1 MSTLNKLLNN
11 NNQPKPQNNNKKKR
25 KPRVKGR
32 RLPNNRRRRANI
44 IRGRKIAAASAQNFV
59 KKFTMLRQNG
69 NSVRVT
75 GRDLIYSIPDDLT
88 SPIQDTNVITVIP
101 ANPAYWKGTRIAAL
115 ASGYQNYRP
124 ILFKITYIPM
134 CAVTQQ
140 GNVIGGTIWD
150 DGIDND
156 NLQQSLRTSNGG
168 FMTQCYV
175 PHTTKIRPKSNLQ
188 FNLYRMG
195 GEFST
200 TSNPFIFIALAIG
213 CKNTANQ
220 RITPGYFYV
229 TWSFE
234 LKNPIGSINNYNNS
248 GLITYSNLTTE
259 MNTTLINIDPTSD
272 VPFGAYIDIEQGD
285 EDPIAMYNGTPIE
298 ISENTPIW
306 AFTSV
311 TRTSTAKTTAKMVIE
326 YNGVT
331 TTSFFIEAADPN
343 YKAYLK
349 TQDDYYDIYY
359 PALTPAERY
368 SYKISN
374 SNSETILLI
383 GNINQNF
390 GTFVANELISVKQ
403 YDTQSSVQSDIQI
416 NFAHYRASKESY
428 ITQIINKRNKGIKN
442 NITLIKKV
450 TLTKTQNNQIKEA
463 IKEEEEDTKEKEE
476 DQKDIKIPQQTSS
489 DDEVESEILLKH
501 KSKSRKK
508 KLENKGE

>member
-1 MSTLNKLLNN
+1 MNSKVKNTKT
-11 NNQPKPQNNNKKKR
+11 KTVTKR

-32 RLPNNRRRRANI
+32 RLPNNRKKRANV
-44 IRGRKIAAASAQNFV
+44 IRGRKIAAASAKNFT

-124 ILFKITYIPM
+124 IIFKITYIPM

-175 PHTTKIRPKSNLQ
+175 PHTTRIRPKSNLQ

-213 CKNTANQ
+213 CKDTAKQ

-234 LKNPIGSINNYNNS
+234 LKNPIGSINSYNNT
-248 GLITYSNLTTE
+248 GLIQYSQLNLD
-259 MNTTLINIDPTSD
+259 MNNTLINIDPSAE
-272 VPFGAYIDIEQGD
+272 VPFGAYIDV
-285 EDPIAMYNGTPIE
+285 EDTPDGPQPMYNGTPVE
-298 ISENTPIW
+298 ISETTPIW
-306 AFTSV
+306 GFTSV
-311 TRTSTAKTTAKMVIE
+311 TKTSTTKTIE
-326 YNGVT
+326 KIQIVYEAVT
-331 TTSFFIEAADPN
+331 TSTIRIGYEG
-343 YKAYLK
+343 YKAYIIPS
-349 TQDDYYDIYY
+349 DNNYDIYY
-359 PALTPAERY
+359 PITQPSNNTNYRIA
-368 SYKISN
+368 N
-374 SNSETILLI
+374 SNTVLLTSTLT
-383 GNINQNF
+383 QNF
-390 GTFVANELISVKQ
+390 GAFIENKSISVDVYNADTPQ
-403 YDTQSSVQSDIQI
+403 YYAESKA
-416 NFAHYRASKESY
+416 FAHYRASKSEY
-428 ITQIINKRNKGIKN
+428 IAIIANQARQTKTTKT
-442 NITLIKKV
+442 NITIKKAKLPKIQEQPE
-450 TLTKTQNNQIKEA
+450 TDDEEQ
-463 IKEEEEDTKEKEE
+463 KEEIDIDTETII
-476 DQKDIKIPQQTSS
+476 QR
-489 DDEVESEILLKH
+489 
-501 KSKSRKK
+501 KSKSANKIKK
-508 KLENKGE
+508 NV

>member
-1 MSTLNKLLNN
+1 MSSIKKLID
-11 NNQPKPQNNNKKKR
+11 NQPKTQQTKKR
-25 KPRVKGR
+25 KPRVKGK
-32 RLPNNRRRRANI
+32 RLPNNRKRRANI
-44 IRGRKIAAASAQNFV
+44 IRGRKIAAASARNFT

-248 GLITYSNLTTE
+248 GLITYANLTTE
-259 MNTTLINIDPTSD
+259 MNTTLINIDPSSD
-272 VPFGAYIDIEQGD
+272 VPFGAYIDVEQGD
-285 EDPIAMYNGTPIE
+285 EDPIPMYNGTPIE
-298 ISENTPIW
+298 ITENTPIW

-311 TRTSTAKTTAKMVIE
+311 TRTSTAKSIEKMIIQ

-331 TTSFFIEAADPN
+331 TSSFFLEAESQL
-343 YKAYLK
+343 YRAYL
-349 TQDDYYDIYY
+349 QVQEDCYDIYY
-359 PALTPAERY
+359 PSMTPDERY
-368 SYKISN
+368 SYQIAN
-374 SNSETILLI
+374 PNQDTILLI
-383 GNINQNF
+383 TNLNQNF
-390 GTFVANELISVKQ
+390 GTFMGNENKSVKQ
-403 YDTQSSVQSDIQI
+403 YDTRSSVISDIQI
-416 NFAHYRASKESY
+416 SFAHYKASKDNY
-428 ITQIINKRNKGIKN
+428 VTQIINKKNKKNNN
-442 NITLIKKV
+442 NITIKRV
-450 TLTKTQNNQIKEA
+450 TLPMAQNNQIVLEQQ
-463 IKEEEEDTKEKEE
+463 EDDKSDND
-476 DQKDIKIPQQTSS
+476 DQIET
-489 DDEVESEILLKH
+489 EILLKP
-501 KSKSRKK
+501 KSKSK
-508 KLENKGE
+508 NKSKNGKPFS

>member
-1 MSTLNKLLNN
+1 MNSNKTKLT
-11 NNQPKPQNNNKKKR
+11 KKNKIKR
-25 KPRVKGR
+25 KPRMKGK
-32 RLPNNRRRRANI
+32 RLPNNRKKRANV
-44 IRGRKIAAASAQNFV
+44 IRGKKIAAASARGFN

-150 DGIDND
+150 DGIDNN

-175 PHTTKIRPKSNLQ
+175 PHTTRIRPKSNLQ

-200 TSNPFIFIALAIG
+200 TSNPFIFIAIAVG
-213 CKNTANQ
+213 CKNSSNQ

-234 LKNPIGSINNYNNS
+234 LKNPIGSINTFNNT
-248 GLITYSNLTTE
+248 GLITYQNLNTE
-259 MNTTLINIDPTSD
+259 MNTTIININPNSE
-272 VPFGAYIDIEQGD
+272 VPFGAYINIEDQDD
-285 EDPIAMYNGTPIE
+285 EIVAYYNGTPIE
-298 ISENTPIW
+298 IAESTPVW
-306 AFTSV
+306 GFTSV
-311 TRTSTAKTTAKMVIE
+311 SKTSNTRSISKIPII

-331 TTSFFIEAADPN
+331 TTNLRLGYGGNKGYIKVMEN
-343 YKAYLK
+343 H
-349 TQDDYYDIYY
+349 YDIYIAIMRITEPELNY
-359 PALTPAERY
+359 R
-368 SYKISN
+368 ISN
-374 SNSETILLI
+374 EDTILLLD
-383 GNINQNF
+383 NSNQNF
-390 GTFVANELISVKQ
+390 GISLGETTVVADLYDGDNLIEHGINTPFQHFVALKSQYMTELISSRSKANMDTPKIIFKARLPIVQEKPEKNTS
-403 YDTQSSVQSDIQI
+403 TQST
-416 NFAHYRASKESY
+416 N
-428 ITQIINKRNKGIKN
+428 
-442 NITLIKKV
+442 
-450 TLTKTQNNQIKEA
+450 
-463 IKEEEEDTKEKEE
+463 DT
-476 DQKDIKIPQQTSS
+476 S
-489 DDEVESEILLKH
+489 ILDK
-501 KSKSRKK
+501 
-508 KLENKGE
+508 

>member
-1 MSTLNKLLNN
+1 MSTLNKLI
-11 NNQPKPQNNNKKKR
+11 NNQPKQQQPTKKKR
-25 KPRVKGR
+25 KPRVKGK
-32 RLPNNRRRRANI
+32 RLPNNRKRRANI

-213 CKNTANQ
+213 CKNTSNQ

-248 GLITYSNLTTE
+248 GLIQYSSLTTE
-259 MNTTLINIDPTSD
+259 MNTTLINIDPASD

-285 EDPIAMYNGTPIE
+285 EDPIPMYNGTPIE
-298 ISENTPIW
+298 IAETTPVW

-311 TRTSTAKTTAKMVIE
+311 TRTSTAKTNAKSVIE

-331 TTSFFIEAADPN
+331 TTSFFIGEADDKH
-343 YKAYLK
+343 KAYLEVK
-349 TQDDYYDIYY
+349 DDYYDIYFPSMTY
-359 PALTPAERY
+359 ETRY
-368 SYKISN
+368 SFQISN
-374 SNSETILLI
+374 SDTILLI
-383 GNINQNF
+383 DNLNQNF
-390 GTFVANELISVKQ
+390 GTFMGNEYKNVKR
-403 YDTQSSVQSDIQI
+403 YDSQSSQQSDTSIS
-416 NFAHYRASKESY
+416 FAHYQANKDSY
-428 ITQIINKRNKGIKN
+428 TTQIITKRIKKITN
-442 NITLIKKV
+442 NITIKK
-450 TLTKTQNNQIKEA
+450 LSLPKTQNNQKLQ
-463 IKEEEEDTKEKEE
+463 EELKIDEQPEINQNENQNSEDE
-476 DQKDIKIPQQTSS
+476 I
-489 DDEVESEILLKH
+489 ESEILLKH
-501 KSKSRKK
+501 KSKSKK
-508 KLENKGE
+508 KKNINKEE

>member
-1 MSTLNKLLNN
+1 MSTNLNKLLNN
-11 NNQPKPQNNNKKKR
+11 NQPKNQATKKR
-25 KPRVKGR
+25 KPRVKGK
-32 RLPNNRRRRANI
+32 RLPNNRTKRANI
-44 IRGRKIAAASAQNFV
+44 IRGKRIAAASAKNFT

-124 ILFKITYIPM
+124 IVFKITYIPM

-175 PHTTKIRPKSNLQ
+175 PHTTRIRPKTNLQ

-200 TSNPFIFIALAIG
+200 TSNPFIFLALAIG

-229 TWSFE
+229 TWAFE
-234 LKNPIGSINNYNNS
+234 LKNPIGSINTYNNS
-248 GLITYSNLTTE
+248 GLIKYSQLNLE
-259 MNTTLINIDPTSD
+259 MNNTIININPNSE
-272 VPFGAYIDIEQGD
+272 VPFGAYIDVEAGE
-285 EDPIAMYNGTPIE
+285 EDTPIAMYNGTPVE
-298 ISENTPIW
+298 IHENTPVW

-311 TRTSTAKTTAKMVIE
+311 TRSSNAKNMNKINIIYNGITTSTIRLGFE
-326 YNGVT
+326 G
-331 TTSFFIEAADPN
+331 
-343 YKAYLK
+343 YKAYIVVN
-349 TQDDYYDIYY
+349 QDNYDIYI
-359 PALTPAERY
+359 PKIQPTANI
-368 SYKISN
+368 SYRIRQSD
-374 SNSETILLI
+374 SVLLVD
-383 GNINQNF
+383 NINQNF
-390 GTFVANELISVKQ
+390 GKYVGDENKTVDVYNGDTADQYSVNKVF
-403 YDTQSSVQSDIQI
+403 T
-416 NFAHYRASKESY
+416 HYQASKTEYTTILTS
-428 ITQIINKRNKGIKN
+428 QLKKKQENPMNII
-442 NITLIKKV
+442 IKKV
-450 TLTKTQNNQIKEA
+450 ALPKIQEQPEIQ
-463 IKEEEEDTKEKEE
+463 EEQVPQESDEEH
-476 DQKDIKIPQQTSS
+476 
-489 DDEVESEILLKH
+489 DEIETEILLKK
-501 KSKSRKK
+501 KSKSRSK
-508 KLENKGE
+508 NKEIK

>member
-1 MSTLNKLLNN
+1 MSNNLNKLVNN
-11 NNQPKPQNNNKKKR
+11 LTKQGSKPNKNAK

-32 RLPNNRRRRANI
+32 RLPNNRRRRANV
-44 IRGRKIAAASAQNFV
+44 IRGRKIAAASAQNFR

-124 ILFKITYIPM
+124 ITFKITYIPM

-175 PHTTKIRPKSNLQ
+175 PHTTQIRPKTNLQ

-200 TSNPFIFIALAIG
+200 TSNPFIFVALAIG
-213 CKNTANQ
+213 CKNNNNQ
-220 RITPGYFYV
+220 RVTPGYFYV

-234 LKNPIGSINNYNNS
+234 LKNPIGSINTYNNS
-248 GLITYSNLTTE
+248 GLITYQNLRLD
-259 MNTTLINIDPTSD
+259 MNNTIININPNSEI
-272 VPFGAYIDIEQGD
+272 PFGAYIDVEQGD
-285 EDPIAMYNGTPIE
+285 EDLPIPMYNGTPIE
-298 ISENTPIW
+298 INDSTPIW

-311 TRTSTAKTTAKMVIE
+311 TKNSNTKSITKQIIT
-326 YNGVT
+326 YSGVT
-331 TTSFFIEAADPN
+331 TSEIRLGYQSYLAYIISAEDHYDIYVPMYTFPPNRTWRIQQSDTVLLVTNINQSFGTIAGQVDITVTVYDGSSSQGATSKSFTHYIASKEYYTTQLASNKKNTTTKPEPPKI
-343 YKAYLK
+343 YIKKATLLK
-349 TQDDYYDIYY
+349 TQ
-359 PALTPAERY
+359 EQN
-368 SYKISN
+368 K
-374 SNSETILLI
+374 EE
-383 GNINQNF
+383 IN
-390 GTFVANELISVKQ
+390 
-403 YDTQSSVQSDIQI
+403 
-416 NFAHYRASKESY
+416 
-428 ITQIINKRNKGIKN
+428 
-442 NITLIKKV
+442 
-450 TLTKTQNNQIKEA
+450 
-463 IKEEEEDTKEKEE
+463 EEEEI
-476 DQKDIKIPQQTSS
+476 DIPET
-489 DDEVESEILLKH
+489 EILINTRESNQSNKR
-501 KSKSRKK
+501 RK
-508 KLENKGE
+508 

>member
-1 MSTLNKLLNN
+1 MNKIV
-11 NNQPKPQNNNKKKR
+11 KKSKNKVVVKR
-25 KPRVKGR
+25 KVRKLGK
-32 RLPNNRRRRANI
+32 RLPNNRKKRTNV
-44 IRGRKIAAASAQNFV
+44 IRGRKIAAASAANFK

-101 ANPAYWKGTRIAAL
+101 ANPAYWKGTRISAL

-175 PHTTKIRPKSNLQ
+175 PHTTRIRPKSNLQ

-213 CKNTANQ
+213 CKNSNNQ

-234 LKNPIGSINNYNNS
+234 LKNPIGSINSYNNS
-248 GLITYSNLTTE
+248 GLIQYQQIVPE
-259 MNTTLINIDPTSD
+259 MNNTIINIDPTSD
-272 VPFGAYIDIEQGD
+272 VPFGSYINIEQEDD
-285 EDPIAMYNGTPIE
+285 ELKAYYNDTPIE
-298 ISENTPIW
+298 ISKTTPVW

-311 TRTSTAKTTAKMVIE
+311 TRASNSRLRQKIPII
-326 YNGVT
+326 YNSVT
-331 TTSFFIEAADPN
+331 TDQVVLQINSNIGYIIAKE
-343 YKAYLK
+343 
-349 TQDDYYDIYY
+349 DYYDIFIITS
-359 PALTPAERY
+359 PE
-368 SYKISN
+368 SSN
-374 SNSETILLI
+374 NYRLDVSADVSFLFSDIY
-383 GNINQNF
+383 QNF
-390 GTFVANELISVKQ
+390 GERMESQTINVAVYNGDTFITNEFKVFQKYRAPKTDYVISIMNSTIKQKKMLRDKNDKEENQDTKDESISVISK
-403 YDTQSSVQSDIQI
+403 IEELKI
-416 NFAHYRASKESY
+416 N
-428 ITQIINKRNKGIKN
+428 
-442 NITLIKKV
+442 
-450 TLTKTQNNQIKEA
+450 
-463 IKEEEEDTKEKEE
+463 
-476 DQKDIKIPQQTSS
+476 P
-489 DDEVESEILLKH
+489 
-501 KSKSRKK
+501 
-508 KLENKGE
+508 